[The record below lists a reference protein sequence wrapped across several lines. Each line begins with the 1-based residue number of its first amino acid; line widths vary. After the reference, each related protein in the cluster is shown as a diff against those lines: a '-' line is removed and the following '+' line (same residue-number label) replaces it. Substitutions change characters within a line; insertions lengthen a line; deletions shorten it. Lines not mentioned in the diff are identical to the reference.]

1 MYKGMSTLT
10 KRCARS
16 ILFGALFTALLS
28 ADLANAQA
36 APQNSQPP
44 GASPS
49 TAASPSASTEMSSQE
64 STPVFKVNVKEV
76 LVRVVARDPKGNA
89 VGNLT
94 KEDFQVFDQ
103 GKAQVITHF
112 SVERPGAQA
121 AEEQKTSDEN
131 PGTLKIKE
139 PAAVPERFVAYL
151 FDDIHLQFGDLARVR
166 DAAQRQFATLH
177 PTDRAAVF
185 TTSGKTMLDYSDDR
199 AKLQDALLRLRPNP
213 VSGSG
218 TRRDCPDISY
228 YMADLIVNKQDA
240 QVMQIAA
247 YDALSCNGSYSA
259 VNGVVT
265 GAISAANTQAMNA
278 AHMALER
285 GEVESR
291 LALGT
296 LKGVVQELGK
306 TPGARSVVLIS
317 PGFIIPELDYE
328 FNDIVDKALKS
339 QVIISTLDA
348 RGLYALIPGGDADK
362 PGPPDTPQGVVSGVD
377 PSTLPPP
384 AAYLST
390 FDSQQALANTDIL
403 ASFADATGGI
413 FFHNSNDLDEGFRR
427 TAATPEYF
435 YLLGFAPQNL
445 KPDGKFHILKVV
457 IKPSQKLSVQARRG
471 YYAPKHLVNQEE
483 EAKQEIQDA
492 IFSQEEMHDVPL
504 QLHTQFFKTGDAQA
518 QLTVLAHMDIRQL
531 HYRKAEGRNN
541 EELVVV
547 AALFDH
553 NGTFIKG
560 DQKTVTFRLKD
571 DTLASKLNSG
581 ITMKTNFDTKPGTYL
596 VRVVIRD
603 ADGQMSAENGAVE
616 IPQ

>member
-1 MYKGMSTLT
+1 MYKGTATLT
-10 KRCARS
+10 TRCARS
-16 ILFGALFTALLS
+16 IRIGAVFAALLFF
-28 ADLANAQA
+28 AHANGQA
-36 APQNSQPP
+36 APS
-44 GASPS
+44 S
-49 TAASPSASTEMSSQE
+49 SPSANSVPASTSAEMTSQE
-64 STPVFKVNVKEV
+64 STPMFKVNVKEV

-94 KEDFQVFDQ
+94 KDDFQVFDQ
-103 GKAQVITHF
+103 GKPQVITHF

-121 AEEQKTSDEN
+121 AKEEKTSDEN
-131 PGTLKIKE
+131 PGTVQIKE
-139 PAAVPERFVAYL
+139 PDEVPERFIAYL
-151 FDDIHLQFGDLARVR
+151 FDDIHLQFGDLAHVR
-166 DAAQRQFATLH
+166 DAAERQFATLR
-177 PTDRAAVF
+177 PTDRAAIF
-185 TTSGKTMLDYSDDR
+185 STSGRTMLDYTDDR
-199 AKLQDALLRLRPNP
+199 AKLRETLLRLRPNP
-213 VSGSG
+213 ISGSG
-218 TRRDCPDISY
+218 VTECPDISY
-228 YMADLIVNKQDA
+228 YMADLIVNKLDL
-240 QVMQIAA
+240 QVLQIAA
-247 YDALSCNGSYSA
+247 YEVLSCNGSYSSQSG
-259 VNGVVT
+259 VNT
-265 GAISAANTQAMNA
+265 GAISASNTIALNA
-278 AHMALER
+278 AHMVLAR
-285 GEVESR
+285 GEAESR

-296 LKGVVQELGK
+296 LKGVVQELAK
-306 TPGARSVVLIS
+306 TPGSRSVVLIS

-348 RGLYALIPGGDADK
+348 RGLYALVPGGDADK

-403 ASFADATGGI
+403 ASFADATGGV
-413 FFHNSNDLDEGFRR
+413 FFHNSNDLDEGFKRV
-427 TAATPEYF
+427 AATPEYF
-435 YLLGFAPQNL
+435 YLLGFVPQNL
-445 KPDGKFHILKVV
+445 KPDGKFHSLKVV
-457 IKPSQKLSVQARRG
+457 IKPSQKLTLQARRG
-471 YYAPKHLVNQEE
+471 YYAPKHLANQEE

-504 QLHTQFFKTGDAQA
+504 QLHTQFFKTGDAEA
-518 QLTVLAHMDIRQL
+518 QLTVLAHLDIRQL

-547 AALFDH
+547 AALFDR

-581 ITMKTNFDTKPGTYL
+581 ITMKTSFDTKPGTYL

-616 IPQ
+616 IP